1 MIKQNNWIDITH
13 TIDDKIPIWPST
25 SPFKIETKTDIKTKI
40 TESYFFTN
48 AHHGTHMD
56 APRHHVPN
64 GEKIDTID
72 INKLCGICEVVNIK
86 SNSISKKDVYNI
98 TENII
103 LFKTREDLGD
113 KFNKNYTYLEPEAA
127 QLLVNKNVKMIGI
140 DYLSIEKFE
149 DKSFPSHKILL
160 NNNVLILE
168 SLNLK
173 NIQQGKY
180 QIVALPI
187 KIKAEAA
194 PCRVII
200 SHLT

>member
-1 MIKQNNWIDITH
+1 
-13 TIDDKIPIWPST
+13 
-25 SPFKIETKTDIKTKI
+25 
-40 TESYFFTN
+40 
-48 AHHGTHMD
+48 
-56 APRHHVPN
+56 
-64 GEKIDTID
+64 
-72 INKLCGICEVVNIK
+72 
-86 SNSISKKDVYNI
+86 
-98 TENII
+98 
-103 LFKTREDLGD
+103 
-113 KFNKNYTYLEPEAA
+113 
-127 QLLVNKNVKMIGI
+127 MIGI